1 MKRIR
6 SAAAFAAALLLL
18 FTGAA
23 AEGTEPAAP
32 AAQAQAQ
39 SAGGNLRKGSKGDEV
54 TRLQERLQELGY
66 LETKPDGIFGND
78 TVNAVKAFQRR
89 NGLSADGQAG
99 PLTQERLYAEDAAA
113 APETV
118 LTDTLDGELPMLV
131 NKKNMVDEYF
141 QPADLV
147 LLTEVL
153 DTKLCKVKYKDTKLV
168 REAAEALEKMLE
180 AAQADGVKKWQ
191 VSAGY
196 RTWEEQN
203 GMLNTKTENYL
214 KKHKDWSRRKARNAA
229 LKTVAEPGASEHH
242 LGLAVDINVPGA
254 SAFKGTKQQKWL
266 HKHCWEYGFIVRY
279 TSDKEKVTGF
289 AAEEWHIRYV
299 GVEHAQK
306 IKELGL
312 CLEEYIEWMETGY
325 MMSSETEVMEINLD
339 EEETPGEQAS

>member
-6 SAAAFAAALLLL
+6 RTAAFAAALLLL
-18 FTGAA
+18 FTGVA

-32 AAQAQAQ
+32 AAQAQA
-39 SAGGNLRKGSKGDEV
+39 AGGNLRKGAKGDEV
-54 TRLQERLQELGY
+54 MRLQERLQELGY
-66 LETKPDGIFGND
+66 LEGKPDGIFGND
-78 TVNAVKAFQRR
+78 TVSAVKAFQRR

-99 PLTQERLYAEDAAA
+99 PLTQERLYAEDAVA
-113 APETV
+113 APEIV

-131 NKKNMVDEYF
+131 NKKHMVEEYF

-153 DTKLCKVKYKDTKLV
+153 DSKLCKVKYKDTKLV

-180 AAQADGVKKWQ
+180 AAKEDGVKKWQ

-203 GMLNTKTENYL
+203 GMLNTKTESYL

-242 LGLAVDINVPGA
+242 LGLAVDINVPGT

-266 HKHCWEYGFIVRY
+266 HKHCWEYGFIIRY
-279 TSDKEKVTGF
+279 TADKEKITGF

-299 GVEHAQK
+299 GVEHAMK
-306 IKELGL
+306 MKELGL
-312 CLEEYIEWMETGY
+312 CLEEYIDWMESGY
-325 MMSSETEVMEINLD
+325 NQAGETLITEVLLD
-339 EEETPGEQAS
+339 DEETPGEQAS

>member
-6 SAAAFAAALLLL
+6 RAAAFAAALLLL

-32 AAQAQAQ
+32 AAQAQA
-39 SAGGNLRKGSKGDEV
+39 AGGNLRKGSKGDEV

-66 LETKPDGIFGND
+66 LDSKPDGVFGND
-78 TVNAVKAFQRR
+78 TVSAVKAFQRR

-99 PLTQERLYAEDAAA
+99 PLTQERLYAEDAVA
-113 APETV
+113 APEVV
-118 LTDTLDGELPMLV
+118 LTDTLEGELPMLV
-131 NKKNMVDEYF
+131 NKKHMVEEYF

-153 DTKLCKVKYKDTKLV
+153 DSKLCKVKYKDTQLV

-180 AAQADGVKKWQ
+180 AAKEDGVKKWQ

-203 GMLNTKTENYL
+203 GMLNTKIESYL
-214 KKHKDWSRRKARNAA
+214 KKHKDWSRRNARNAA

-242 LGLAVDINVPGA
+242 LGLAVDINVPGT

-266 HKHCWEYGFIVRY
+266 HKHCWEYGFIIRY
-279 TSDKEKVTGF
+279 TADKEKITGF

-299 GVEHAQK
+299 GTEHAQK

-312 CLEEYIEWMETGY
+312 CLEEYIEWMESGY
-325 MMSSETEVMEINLD
+325 IQSDETEITEIVLD
-339 EEETPGEQAS
+339 EKETAGEQAS

>member
-6 SAAAFAAALLLL
+6 RAAALAAALLLL

-23 AEGTEPAAP
+23 AEGVEAAP
-32 AAQAQAQ
+32 AAQAQA
-39 SAGGNLRKGSKGDEV
+39 AGGNLRKGSKGDEV

-66 LETKPDGIFGND
+66 LEGKPDGIYGND

-99 PLTQERLYAEDAAA
+99 PLTRERLYAEDALA

-118 LTDTLDGELPMLV
+118 LTDTLAGELPMLV
-131 NKKNMVDEYF
+131 NKQHTVDEYF
-141 QPADLV
+141 RPADLV

-153 DTKLCKVKYKDTKLV
+153 DSKLCKVKYKDTKLV

-180 AAQADGVKKWQ
+180 AAKEDGVKKWQ

-196 RTWEEQN
+196 RTWVEQN
-203 GMLNTKTENYL
+203 NMLNSKTESYL
-214 KKHKDWSRRKARNAA
+214 KKHKDWSRRNARNAA

-242 LGLAVDINVPGA
+242 LGLAVDINVPGT

-266 HKHCWEYGFIVRY
+266 HKHCWEYGFIIRY
-279 TSDKEKVTGF
+279 TADKEKITGF

-299 GVEHAQK
+299 GTEHAQK

-312 CLEEYIEWMETGY
+312 CLEEYIEWMESGY
-325 MMSSETEVMEINLD
+325 IQSDETEITEIVLD
-339 EEETPGEQAS
+339 DEGIPGEQAS